1 MTKRLFKFDT
11 LAEYDAVK
19 DTLEKPYVAIIKENN
34 GIQYNTDVVTGSNA
48 NDSANFMNITWAEL
62 KALRDSKALTIGT
75 YYRITDYVT
84 TTLQENTRSA
94 GHPFDIIVLATDTDT
109 LSEEAMAAVHEGD
122 TYFSNSNL
130 SAWKIW
136 YSLDNDANKYG
147 WVSKNILLG
156 KIKPASGVSA
166 SGIYTYDKP
175 IEKVKFLD
183 ILYNLSIGIETMIMS
198 GPPVYVTLIDSYT
211 LQVREVATGY
221 VAATKGI
228 SVYSEEIIGKG
239 VIYRM
244 IDEYNND
251 LPYDFKNIIYMAK
264 PSFSVYTHYG
274 SSYFATF
281 TVASDTQTIEGIT
294 YYKYTMTYI
303 ADGPFTPPNELWTDS
318 AIPTTEM
325 GVYTIVDGTVNKES
339 YTLFKIATDKYD
351 AYTFSIPNYNDINDG
366 SLSGSVYDNTI
377 KEYRSVG
384 VLQLNRII
392 FISTSS
398 TINCYNNSFGN
409 DCHDIKCVDNRGSKG
424 YRYNSFGNNITQCE
438 FFVTDGSYSYVQNCR
453 ITNGFSGT
461 IGVGGD
467 RDYETTVAL
476 DSDGE
481 IKVYCAADFDKQI
494 ENSIISVINTEV

>member
-1 MTKRLFKFDT
+1 MT
-11 LAEYDAVK
+11 V
-19 DTLEKPYVAIIKENN
+19 
-34 GIQYNTDVVTGSNA
+34 
-48 NDSANFMNITWAEL
+48 
-62 KALRDSKALTIGT
+62 GT

-94 GHPFDIIVLATDTDT
+94 GHAFDVIVLATDTDT

-156 KIKPASGVSA
+156 KIKPASNVSA

-175 IEKVKFLD
+175 IDKVEFSGTLHK
-183 ILYNLSIGIETMIMS
+183 LSIGIETMIMS

-211 LQVREVATGY
+211 LQVREVATGF
-221 VAATKGI
+221 VAATQGI

-281 TVASDTQTIEGIT
+281 TVAPDTQTIEGIT

-303 ADGPFTPPNELWTDS
+303 ADGPFTPPDELWTDS

-325 GVYTIVDGTVNKES
+325 GVYTIIDGTVNKES
-339 YTLFKIATDKYD
+339 YTLFNIATDKYD
-351 AYTFSIPNYNDINDG
+351 AYTFSTIQGNYKKDG

-409 DCHDIKCVDNRGSKG
+409 DCHDIKCVDNRGIKG

-438 FFVTDGSYSYVQNCR
+438 FFVTGDSYSYVQNCR

-461 IGVGGD
+461 IGVGRD

-476 DSDGE
+476 DSDGN

-494 ENSIISVINTEV
+494 ANAITTTLNTEV